1 MRHRLTSGH
10 SGSRGSSDLIHQAS
24 SHSRS
29 RVDQRGL
36 GRQHRGRGPRR
47 RRGRPSRGPGVGVLE
62 ARILQE
68 SLDLLVEQPGL
79 LPQLWAVLEVV
90 QLAAFV
96 RTLPHDDG
104 NPLLALVA
112 EQGENLSHG
121 GEDDRLVSG
130 VFADVTN
137 HETRVQLVDALFAV
151 ASADQV
157 IYRSEAAA
165 IRAIAREVGLKK
177 DDLDQINAGYE
188 HFIQS

>member
-1 MRHRLTSGH
+1 MG
-10 SGSRGSSDLIHQAS
+10 
-24 SHSRS
+24 
-29 RVDQRGL
+29 
-36 GRQHRGRGPRR
+36 
-47 RRGRPSRGPGVGVLE
+47 
-62 ARILQE
+62 ILQLLGFGGKVASGGQSASVQRLVAE
-68 SLDLLVEQPGL
+68 LDNIGEKNPRT
-79 LPQLWAVLEVV
+79 AKY
-90 QLAAFV
+90 LAAFAYLLSRV
-96 RTLPHDDG
+96 ANADG
-104 NPLLALVA
+104 EISPEEVELMQVILHARAGLSREHAEMVVSLAA
-112 EQGENLSHG
+112 GENLSHG